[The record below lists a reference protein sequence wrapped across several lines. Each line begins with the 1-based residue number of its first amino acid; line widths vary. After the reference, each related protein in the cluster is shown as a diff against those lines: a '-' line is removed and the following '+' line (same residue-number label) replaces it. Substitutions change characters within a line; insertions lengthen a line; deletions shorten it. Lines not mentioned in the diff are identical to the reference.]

1 MAPAPSEEPEG
12 MNSCP
17 NCDAP
22 APPGARVCSTCG
34 YRFLE
39 DRRPGRTLLAV
50 AVAAAVVAA
59 AVIVIPGGDD
69 GRTAGAEK
77 GRAPDRPRV
86 VTELLSGRPLSARE
100 AEGRLEARC
109 TSPGDDD
116 SAAVRCAVRCA
127 GREPRPAHA
136 IRHCRVRYPNGT
148 QRKVVVL
155 LDARGRELLSEF

>member
-1 MAPAPSEEPEG
+1 V
-12 MNSCP
+12 NSCP

-22 APPGARVCSTCG
+22 VQPGARACATCG

-39 DRRPGRTLLAV
+39 DRRPGRALLGAA
-50 AVAAAVVAA
+50 AVAALVAA
-59 AVIVIPGGDD
+59 AVIVLPGGDD
-69 GRTAGAEK
+69 PPTADAE
-77 GRAPDRPRV
+77 RDPAADRPRV
-86 VTELLSGRPLSARE
+86 PTELLSEHPLSARE
-100 AEGRLEARC
+100 AERRLKVRC

-136 IRHCRVRYPNGT
+136 IRRCRVRYPNGT

>member
-1 MAPAPSEEPEG
+1 MARTPSEEPEG
-12 MNSCP
+12 LNSCP

-22 APPGARVCSTCG
+22 AQPGARNCATCG

-39 DRRPGRTLLAV
+39 DRRPGRALLAV
-50 AVAAAVVAA
+50 AAVAALVAA
-59 AVIVIPGGDD
+59 AVIVLPGGDD
-69 GRTAGAEK
+69 PPTADAER
-77 GRAPDRPRV
+77 GHSVDRPRV
-86 VTELLSGRPLSARE
+86 PTELLSEHPLSARE
-100 AEGRLEARC
+100 AERRLEVHC

-116 SAAVRCAVRCA
+116 SAAIRCAVRCA

-148 QRKVVVL
+148 QRTVVVL